1 MNAQKLDQRGPGTTY
16 HFVLGR
22 VNERVE
28 RAVEERDDDER
39 VQYVNVHAYLA
50 HRYQQR
56 VYLVRQI
63 TCRRPVAASNQLE
76 MMRDGG
82 ISNTEDSLTDRQT
95 QRRGTVADVVRQVVF
110 VQNVTLVQKTKD
122 RLSTYEE
129 I

>member
-1 MNAQKLDQRGPGTTY
+1 
-16 HFVLGR
+16 
-22 VNERVE
+22 
-28 RAVEERDDDER
+28 
-39 VQYVNVHAYLA
+39 
-50 HRYQQR
+50 
-56 VYLVRQI
+56 
-63 TCRRPVAASNQLE
+63 